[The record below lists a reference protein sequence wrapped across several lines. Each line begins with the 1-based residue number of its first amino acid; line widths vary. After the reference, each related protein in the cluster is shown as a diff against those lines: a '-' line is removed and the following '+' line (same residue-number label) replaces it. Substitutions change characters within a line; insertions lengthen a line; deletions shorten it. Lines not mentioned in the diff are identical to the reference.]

1 MQLSLAGWS
10 LNRLFRA
17 PENPLKLLDFAAF
30 TRDTFG
36 LDAIELNN
44 IYFESR
50 DVSYLNKLSLSAA
63 KAGVRMLNIAVDERG
78 DLASDDAAAREEG
91 VLCSARWIDVARE
104 LGIGSVRFNSGGGKA
119 VDRDRATKHCIDCF
133 RRLADFAKPKGVR
146 LMIENHWGISMD
158 PARIVQ
164 IVNAVRASHGADAM
178 GALADFGNWPDE
190 IDRYDAL
197 RQVMPLAFAVHAKIN
212 DIDENLNHPRFD
224 HAVCL
229 QIAREAG
236 YDGFLGIECEAKI
249 VDCVEGVKRGVK
261 LLRRLLGQ

>member
-17 PENPLKLLDFAAF
+17 PENPLKLIDFATF

-50 DVSYLNKLSLSAA
+50 DAAYLNRLSLSAA
-63 KAGVRMLNIAVDERG
+63 NAGVRMLNIAVDERG
-78 DLASDDAAAREEG
+78 DLSSDDASAREEG

-104 LGIGSVRFNSGGGKA
+104 MGIRFVRFNSGGGKA
-119 VDRDRATKHCIDCF
+119 VDLDRATKRCIESF

-158 PARIVQ
+158 PARVVQ
-164 IVNAVRASHGADAM
+164 IVKGVRQTHGEDAM
-178 GALADFGNWPDE
+178 GTLADFGNWPDE

-197 RQVMPLAFAVHAKIN
+197 RQVMPLAFAVHAKVK

-224 HAVCL
+224 HARCVE
-229 QIAREAG
+229 IARQSG
-236 YDGFLGIECEAKI
+236 YDGYLGIEYEGKD
-249 VDCVEGVKRGVK
+249 DCVEGVKRGVR
-261 LLRRLLGQ
+261 LLRSLLS

>member
-17 PENPLKLLDFAAF
+17 TEHPLKLIDFPAF

-50 DVSYLNKLSLSAA
+50 DASYLNRLSLSAA

-78 DLASDDAAAREEG
+78 DLASDDASAREEG
-91 VLCSARWIDVARE
+91 VLCSTRWIDVARE
-104 LGIGSVRFNSGGGKA
+104 LGIRFVRFNSGGGKA
-119 VDRDRATKHCIDCF
+119 TDRERATRHCIDSF
-133 RRLADFAKPKGVR
+133 RRLADLARHKGVK

-158 PARIVQ
+158 PARVVQ
-164 IVNAVRASHGADAM
+164 IVKAVRQTHGEDAM
-178 GALADFGNWPDE
+178 GVLADFGNWPDE

-197 RQVMPLAFAVHAKIN
+197 RQVMPLAFAVHAKVN
-212 DIDENLNHPRFD
+212 DIDENLHHPRFD
-224 HAVCL
+224 HAACL
-229 QIAREAG
+229 EIARDAG
-236 YDGFLGIECEAKI
+236 YDGFLGIEYEGKD
-249 VDCVEGVKRGVK
+249 DCVEGVKRGVR
-261 LLRRLLGQ
+261 LLRSLIS

>member
-17 PENPLKLLDFAAF
+17 ASNPLKLEDFAAF
-30 TRDTFG
+30 TRDQFG

-50 DVSYLNKLSLSAA
+50 EVSYLNRLGLSAA

-104 LGIGSVRFNSGGGKA
+104 LGIRFVRFNSGGGKA
-119 VDRDRATKHCIDCF
+119 IDRDRATRHCIDCF
-133 RRLADFAKPKGVR
+133 RRLADFAKPKGVS
-146 LMIENHWGISMD
+146 LMIENHWGISME
-158 PARIVQ
+158 PARVTQ
-164 IVNAVRASHGADAM
+164 IVKAVRKSHGEDTM
-178 GALADFGNWPDE
+178 GTLADFGNWPDD

-197 RQVMPLAFAVHAKIN
+197 RQVMPLAFAVHAKFN

-224 HAVCL
+224 HAACL
-229 QIAREAG
+229 QIARDAG
-236 YDGFLGIECEAKI
+236 YDGYLGIEYEGKD
-249 VDCVEGVKRGVK
+249 DCVAGVKRGVR
-261 LLRRLLGQ
+261 LLRRLLA